1 MIAVTQ
7 AWRTIMKDYN
17 LTSVLSVSLSKFTD
31 GERPYP
37 FRFTFENPLS
47 CETLVWKQFKPD
59 GKVWYIKYTER
70 SITSDR
76 NNWRTKSQV
85 EVSIGDIMKFTKKV
99 ESLCM
104 PKGFSIPLCVHL
116 YYGEG
121 EHRAVLEVVN
131 TENRQHNLYV
141 VHYSNEF
148 KVLSEKIW
156 VGSTI
161 EKVSRYW
168 DMERVGIIQYDGLR
182 DKIEPPAGFESV
194 VKSEL
199 KPGASLRPQ
208 DAVALARSLVKGYE
222 SLLRRLYQ
230 MFNGSIR
237 TSRDL

>member
-1 MIAVTQ
+1 
-7 AWRTIMKDYN
+7 MKNYN
-17 LTSVLSVSLSKFTD
+17 LTSVLSISLSKYTD
-31 GERPYP
+31 GKRPYP

-70 SITSDR
+70 SITSDL

-85 EVSIGDIMKFTKKV
+85 EVSISDIMKFTKKV
-99 ESLCM
+99 ESLCA
-104 PKGFSIPLCVHL
+104 PKGFTIPLCVYL

-121 EHRAVLEVVN
+121 EHRAILEVVN
-131 TENRQHNLYV
+131 TEDRQHKLYV
-141 VHYSNEF
+141 VHYSSEF

-168 DMERVGIIQYDGLR
+168 DMERIGVIQYDGLH
-182 DKIEPPAGFESV
+182 DKIGSPASFESV
-194 VKSEL
+194 VISEM
-199 KPGASLRPQ
+199 KPGASPRPQ
-208 DAVALARSLVKGYE
+208 HALTLARSLVKGYE

-230 MFNGSIR
+230 MFIGSVR